1 MIPGFRYGCV
11 DHSLGLGAP
20 ESGSLVN
27 FAAARGDAAAVWSGV
42 GGRSG
47 FGRWIMKEQRGL
59 E

>member
-42 GGRSG
+42 GVEVGSAVG
-47 FGRWIMKEQRGL
+47 
-59 E
+59 